1 MLLQMTVF
9 TAVLWGEIYEE
20 ILFDILLSVYLL
32 SSLRIM
38 PFFLFILQLKK
49 RDDGADMEEPLI
61 AEDNEE
67 TSQYMKM

>member
-38 PFFLFILQLKK
+38 PFFLFIL
-49 RDDGADMEEPLI
+49 
-61 AEDNEE
+61 
-67 TSQYMKM
+67 